1 MNALLDYG
9 SSSSSTD
16 GDSSDEEKEKTED
29 RKEDEKP
36 KLPKPT
42 LGENSLHTS
51 VFSNPF
57 AQAELAKAAILEK
70 HVKMVPGI
78 DNTQMINGK
87 KICWNYRKGKCRFG
101 HNCKYA
107 HDSDIQKSTEELE
120 AEKQK
125 LNSVVCEGAGTVAS
139 APPPQVILD
148 SPLATNE
155 DVWDGKVGK
164 KKKRPGLSQGL
175 VPGKKVIK
183 MYKEQKIKD
192 NVIKKV

>member
-9 SSSSSTD
+9 SSSSSDTEED
-16 GDSSDEEKEKTED
+16 EVVDEEKYPK
-29 RKEDEKP
+29 DETKP

-42 LGENSLHTS
+42 LGENSLQTS

-57 AQAELAKAAILEK
+57 VEAELAKAAILEK
-70 HVKMVPGI
+70 HVKMVPGK

-87 KICWNYRKGKCRFG
+87 KICWNYRKGRCRFG

-107 HDSDIQKSTEELE
+107 HDSDIQKSAEELE
-120 AEKQK
+120 SEKQK
-125 LNSVVCEGAGTVAS
+125 LKTVVCEGAGTMSS
-139 APPPQVILD
+139 APPPQILLETSASTD
-148 SPLATNE
+148 DDIWEGGAN
-155 DVWDGKVGK
+155 K
-164 KKKRPGLSQGL
+164 KKKRPGLSSGL

-192 NVIKKV
+192 AINK